1 MEQLGHMES
10 GSNSSN
16 NSNNNTDDITI
27 KRFDADQSSQLLKLN
42 LDRL

>member
-16 NSNNNTDDITI
+16 NSNNNTDDIII
-27 KRFDADQSSQLLKLN
+27 KRFYAYQSFQLLQLN

>member
-1 MEQLGHMES
+1 MEQLGHMER

-16 NSNNNTDDITI
+16 NSNNNTDDIIT
-27 KRFDADQSSQLLKLN
+27 KRFYADQSFQLLKLN